1 MKRNGLKRSETNRGD
16 ETGNRGRE
24 ERSKSGLEKEINVV
38 RPGTRE
44 ALREAS

>member
-1 MKRNGLKRSETNRGD
+1 LKRNGLKRSETNRGE

-24 ERSKSGLEKEINVV
+24 ERSKSGLEKFNVV